1 MRKAVLKRMGCQ
13 ERRECMCCCGM
24 SCFARK
30 NGMKQK
36 NRSLNDVMLS

>member
-1 MRKAVLKRMGCQ
+1 MKKAVFGKMCCQ
-13 ERRECMCCCGM
+13 ERRVCMCCCGM

-30 NGMKQK
+30 NGIDKK